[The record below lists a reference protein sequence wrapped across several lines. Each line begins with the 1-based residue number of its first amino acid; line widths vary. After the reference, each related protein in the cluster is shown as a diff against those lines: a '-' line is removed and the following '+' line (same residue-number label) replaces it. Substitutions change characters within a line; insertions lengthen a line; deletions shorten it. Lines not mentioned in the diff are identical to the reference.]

1 MHGEGHGCGLEDGT
15 EDSTVADHEVLEVE
29 LAEEDNP
36 VPEVGEG
43 AQEDVELAV
52 GGLVNLESARVV
64 LDLFLGSA
72 VAEDGHLVEDAAVEH
87 VEHVHHDEGLEEE
100 GLVEEAVCWVFLI
113 TNLLSQLSFVQV
125 VLNSEHDGAGV
136 HHEEHDKELVD

>member
-1 MHGEGHGCGLEDGT
+1 MHGEGHGRGLEDGT
-15 EDSTVADHEVLEVE
+15 EDAAVADHEELEVE

-52 GGLVNLESARVV
+52 SGSVNLVSARVFC
-64 LDLFLGSA
+64 DLLLVFA

-100 GLVEEAVCWVFLI
+100 GLVEEAGCWEFLT
-113 TNLLSQLSFVQV
+113 TNLLSQLSGVQV
-125 VLNSEHDGAGV
+125 VLNSEHEGTGV
-136 HHEEHDKELVD
+136 HHEEHDDELVD